1 MRPDR
6 TTLAMLLVCAAAL
19 TAPAAQTGTTTFI
32 SYAEARPVID
42 ALHDVLPPPL
52 ESKTAAEIE
61 STWPDWVKSRDAAI
75 RARLARGDEDSIVN
89 LWLYG
94 TSFTKQPRAAEPDR
108 SADGARAMS
117 QVLRLRL
124 EDFIADLESTNAS
137 ERMRFARQVIERLGP
152 GPATAAGRERIR
164 RTLIEWRDRMAAEFQ
179 RYDRALQST
188 LRQSPSADVTA
199 YSSIFRDRGLSSDS
213 SLLPDYGIERALGG
227 MKAQGAIGAVP
238 IRRVGLIGPG
248 LDFTNKVDGYDFYPP
263 QTTQPFALADSLIR
277 LGLARAD
284 DIRVTAFDLSP
295 RINQHLDAARQRARS
310 GTPYVVQLPLNRDER
325 WASDFVA
332 FWQRAGDRIGDD
344 VKPAAAPPGAG
355 NLRVRA
361 VRVRPSVVMSTM
373 AEDLNI
379 VVGRV
384 APPGDEDRFDLIVA
398 TNILVYYDTF
408 EQALALANVARMLRP
423 GGVFLANNAVFPTPP
438 MKPSAGY
445 LRVIYSDRQHDHF
458 FWYQRE

>member
-1 MRPDR
+1 MRPN
-6 TTLAMLLVCAAAL
+6 TTALGLLLVCAAGLAV
-19 TAPAAQTGTTTFI
+19 AAQAGTRTFI

-42 ALHDVLPPPL
+42 AFHDGLPLPL
-52 ESKTAAEIE
+52 QSKTAAELE
-61 STWPDWVKSRDAAI
+61 SAWPDWVKSRDAAI

-94 TSFTKQPRAAEPDR
+94 TSFTKQPRAAEGDR

-124 EDFIADLESTNAS
+124 EDFIADLGSTSAS

-152 GPATAAGRERIR
+152 APDTAAGRQRIR
-164 RTLIEWRDRMAAEFQ
+164 RALIEWRDRMAVEFQ
-179 RYDRALQST
+179 QYDRALQST
-188 LRQSPSADVTA
+188 LRASPNADVTA
-199 YSSIFRDRGLSSDS
+199 YSTIFRDRGLSSDT
-213 SLLPDYGIERALGG
+213 SLVPDYGIERALDG
-227 MKAQGAIGAVP
+227 MKSQGAIGAVP

-248 LDFTNKVDGYDFYPP
+248 LDFTNKADGYDFYPP
-263 QTTQPFALADSLIR
+263 QTIQPFVLADSLIR

-284 DIRVTAFDLSP
+284 DLRVTAFDLSP
-295 RINQHLDAARQRARS
+295 RINQHLDAARERARS

-325 WASDFVA
+325 WASDLVA

-344 VKPAAAPPGAG
+344 VKPAAPPPSAG

-361 VRVRPSVVMSTM
+361 VRVRPSVVTSTM

-379 VVGRV
+379 VLERV
-384 APPGDEDRFDLIVA
+384 APVADDERFDLIVA
-398 TNILVYYDTF
+398 TNILVYYDAF
-408 EQALALANVARMLRP
+408 EQSLALANAARMLRP
-423 GGVFLANNAVFPTPP
+423 GGLFLANNAVFPTAP

-445 LRVIYSDRQHDHF
+445 QRVIYSDRQHDHF
-458 FWYQRE
+458 FWYQHE